1 MCSLQASDFSDRSA
15 EDITRQISRL
25 KLDLGDKKAKRKP
38 KRLAVGEE
46 EAAEV
51 GAGALMIHV
60 EKCLSR
66 LRKSLSPATLA
77 NTQYAVAL
85 DWLSKQLKDGTLPP
99 RLSQKSACIQR
110 P

>member
-1 MCSLQASDFSDRSA
+1 
-15 EDITRQISRL
+15 
-25 KLDLGDKKAKRKP
+25 
-38 KRLAVGEE
+38 
-46 EAAEV
+46 V

-85 DWLSKQLKDGTLPP
+85 DWLSKQLKDGTLPLP
-99 RLSQKSACIQR
+99 FTNHNPQMVHTHQRLRILLIASVLVLMVLDIISEC
-110 P
+110 

>member
-1 MCSLQASDFSDRSA
+1 M
-15 EDITRQISRL
+15 
-25 KLDLGDKKAKRKP
+25 
-38 KRLAVGEE
+38 
-46 EAAEV
+46 

-99 RLSQKSACIQR
+99 LLTQSTNVCICLR
-110 P
+110 GLGSGLAGVEYHL